1 MPKVLKAYNTDYK
14 IASRPGGEI
23 TLDTGLEIG
32 TVIVTGNLQVKGDT
46 TTVNTTDLEIEDN
59 LIVLNRGE
67 LGEGVTEVTAGIE
80 IDRGDFANTQWLFD
94 ETVEWSLGGINGAGT
109 FYGVNKQSGQKLPLN
124 TPGIVSPGNL
134 YVDTGSGVISVTGT
148 TDYEES
154 VFNYEAGVIAPAAD
168 GSIIKDD
175 DHVPN
180 AKGVAD
186 FIAYS
191 FANNLQPSIQE
202 GNTKVEAIDD
212 IHTISEIIS
221 LNPLG
226 TNSTVLATA
235 NPHGF
240 TQTDVL
246 TISGL
251 NGNGDPIED
260 LNDTDISIIE
270 IINQFSFRIDK
281 SVSGGDLTAYIA
293 NSGTVQ
299 KVNAEETR
307 VQFTVDGVEVSEF
320 FEDRTRIEGI
330 QISANEISSFVD
342 GENLV
347 IKSPGTGNVQIDDVL
362 QLSSFPWEDD
372 TDLPVPPSDGVRIY
386 TTQNET
392 SGNFS
397 DQTLG
402 NSGVFFVNSN
412 KTHDELIS
420 RNRSLL
426 YSMLF

>member
-1 MPKVLKAYNTDYK
+1 MPKVLKAYNTDYR

-23 TLDTGLEIG
+23 VLDTGFEEG
-32 TVIVTGNLQVKGDT
+32 TVVVTGDLQVKGDT

-59 LIVLNRGE
+59 VIVLNKGE
-67 LGEGVTEVTAGIE
+67 LGEGVTEGTSGIE
-80 IDRGDFANTQWLFD
+80 IERGDISNTRWVFD
-94 ETVEWSLGGINGAGT
+94 ESVEWALGGLNGTGT
-109 FYGVNKQSGQKLPLN
+109 FYAERVADSQKLPLN
-124 TPGIVSPGNL
+124 TPGIVSPGTL
-134 YVDTGSGVISVTGT
+134 YVDTGNGVISVTGT
-148 TDYEES
+148 TNYEES

-168 GSIIKDD
+168 GSIILDD
-175 DHVPN
+175 DHIPN

-186 FIAYS
+186 FIAFS

-212 IHTISEIIS
+212 IHTIPEIIS

-226 TNSTVLATA
+226 TSSTVLATA

-246 TISGL
+246 TISGV

-260 LNDTDISIIE
+260 LNDTNIQIIE
-270 IINQFSFRIDK
+270 IINRFSFRINK
-281 SVSGGDLTAYIA
+281 SVEGGDVTAYIP

-299 KVNAEETR
+299 KINAEDTR
-307 VQFTVDGVEVSEF
+307 VQFTVGGIQVSEF
-320 FEDRTRIEGI
+320 FEDRTRIEGVEI
-330 QISANEISSFVD
+330 NGNTISSSID
-342 GENLV
+342 GENIVL
-347 IKSPGTGNVQIDDVL
+347 KSPGTGNVQIDDVL
-362 QLSSFPWEDD
+362 QLTAFPWDND
-372 TDLPVPPSDGVRIY
+372 TDLPVPPSEGVRIY
-386 TTQNET
+386 TTQNST
-392 SGNFS
+392 TGTFS

-402 NSGVFFVNSN
+402 KSGVFFVNSN
-412 KTHDELIS
+412 RTQDELIS